1 MRNIF
6 KNIAVAVTAAI
17 IAMTSY
23 HPAAARPDHVSDV
36 ERWIIRNDG
45 GGNVANFM
53 ESLDYMKKNHMAAK
67 VGGYC
72 ASACTLILSTDY
84 KLDVCIMPDVKFG
97 FHQPYA
103 MDGLGR
109 IYYTIPFVVQAE
121 KLWRELFLAKYPDFV
136 QKMISDRGGVPAV
149 YKGRTPD
156 SVLWLD
162 YTDLKP
168 YIKTCL

>member
-1 MRNIF
+1 MKIF
-6 KNIAVAVTAAI
+6 KTIAAA
-17 IAMTSY
+17 ALMTLTVLTGSY
-23 HPAAARPDHVSDV
+23 HAQARPDHIAEP

-45 GGNVANFM
+45 GGNVMNFM
-53 ESLDYMKKNHMAAK
+53 ESLDYMRKNNMAVK

-84 KLDVCIMPDVKFG
+84 KIDVCLMPDVKFG

-121 KLWRELFLAKYPDFV
+121 KLWRELFYAKYPTFV
-136 QKMISDRGGVPAV
+136 QKMIDAHGGVPAV

-156 SVLWLD
+156 SVLWLN
-162 YTDLKP
+162 YEDLKP
-168 YIKTCL
+168 FIKTCL